1 MPPTRSLLA
10 GACLAAAAG
19 AAAAQDVEL
28 SCIDALSSKLG
39 VAMGE
44 VDVRTRKPEP
54 GGGTAVHATVNL
66 APWTCHVDDAGKVTS
81 IDRG

>member
-1 MPPTRSLLA
+1 MPRTLSLLA

-54 GGGTAVHATVNL
+54 GGTAVHATVDL